1 MQKQQINDNCLCSNI
16 LKDFDFDDREKID
29 KNRIFS
35 VTFVSYGQKISFYA
49 VVLFFLFTK
58 IVVLTLECQYKVCI
72 ERASEVLELE

>member
-35 VTFVSYGQKISFYA
+35 QWHLWVMAKKFHFTLSFY
-49 VVLFFLFTK
+49 FFCLQK
-58 IVVLTLECQYKVCI
+58 
-72 ERASEVLELE
+72 S